1 MKKITSFVCFSF
13 WINIF
18 LLSPFIFSSCQ
29 PMPSAAE
36 ATQQASWKDTIA
48 LQLPFEEVGTLKT
61 RHAQEIESSGWSIGG
76 ETLDRDYADYESYKK
91 YLGSLG
97 AKRIRFQGGWAKC
110 EKEKGKYDF
119 AWLDAIIDDALSQGV
134 QPWVEFSYG
143 NPIYEGGGEAKLAG
157 GLPHSEEALQA
168 WDNWV
173 RAMTERYEDRIK
185 EWEIW
190 NEPDINKEMTAEDF
204 ARFHIRTAEIV
215 KEIQPDAKIWGLAI
229 ARISDPSFTDQFLA
243 YLQKENKLNL
253 IDKVLFHG
261 YAAIP
266 STSYP
271 NVEKLREVVNKY
283 APGLPMMQGENGCPS
298 TPSAITTGALS
309 KFDWTE
315 LSQAKWDLRRMM
327 GDLGRDYETNVFTF
341 SDLYYTGDDHLQ
353 GLNSKGLLKA
363 NPNKTIE
370 RPKVSYYAVQNAMG
384 LFDHTLERVK
394 EFEFEADTDQEISS
408 FAYRSTQNDGNIVV
422 AWLSGERPSESL
434 ETTPVNFT
442 LQGITFSDPVYVN
455 LITGQVYQLP
465 AGQWKQE
472 EGVILV
478 SALPIYDAPVLMAEK
493 EMIVLE

>member
-1 MKKITSFVCFSF
+1 MKKNQFIPFGF
-13 WINIF
+13 WVAS
-18 LLSPFIFSSCQ
+18 LLSTMSVFSSCQ
-29 PMPSAAE
+29 TFQSSTENKPQL
-36 ATQQASWKDTIA
+36 TWRDT
-48 LQLPFEEVGTLKT
+48 LSPQLPFEEIGTLKT

-76 ETLDRDYADYESYKK
+76 ETLDRDYADYESYKE
-91 YLGSLG
+91 YLGPLG

-157 GLPHSEEALQA
+157 GLPESEEALQA

-173 RAMTERYEDRIK
+173 RAMTERYKDRIK

-215 KEIQPDAKIWGLAI
+215 KAIQPDAKIWGLAI
-229 ARISDPSFTDQFLA
+229 ARISDPSFTDKFMA
-243 YLQKENKLNL
+243 YLQKEKKLHL

-261 YAAIP
+261 YAAVP

-271 NVEKLREVVNKY
+271 QVEKLREVVHKY
-283 APGLPMMQGENGCPS
+283 CPGLPMMQGENGCPS
-298 TPSAITTGALS
+298 TPSAVTTGALS

-327 GDLGRDYETNVFTF
+327 GDLGRDYETNVFTL
-341 SDLYYTGDDHLQ
+341 SDLYYAGDDHLQ

-363 NPNKTIE
+363 NPDKTIE
-370 RPKVSYYAVQNAMG
+370 RPKISYYAVQNAMS
-384 LFDHTLERVK
+384 LFDHSIERIK

-408 FAYRSTQNDGNIVV
+408 FAYRSAQNDGNIVV
-422 AWLSGERPSESL
+422 AWLSGERPTESL

-442 LQGITFSDPVYVN
+442 LQGVTFSDPVFVN
-455 LITGQVYQLP
+455 LMTGKVYQLP
-465 AGQWKQE
+465 ADQWKQE
-472 EGVILV
+472 EGLV
-478 SALPIYDAPVLMAEK
+478 SVNALPLYDAPVLIAEK
-493 EMIVLE
+493 EVLALQ